1 MTVICHNYIE
11 VIQLCF
17 FVFDFKPY
25 IAIIGDIV
33 DSKEIVNRND
43 VQNRLAVVLNQIN
56 VDYHDDISSN
66 FMITLGDEFQGLLS
80 RGQDIICIIQ
90 TIEAKMYPVQ
100 IRFGIGVGDIKTDIN
115 PNIPFGADGTAYHDA
130 RDMIEEIR
138 TNTGKQKSS
147 QCNIKISIDQF
158 PEIEELTNA
167 ILALCTALK
176 EKWSKRQ
183 REIIFDYFEHG
194 DSQVNAAKR
203 LGITQS
209 SIHKG
214 FASANFYT
222 YKNSMDIVSKMLD
235 QIRGDTNA

>member
-1 MTVICHNYIE
+1 MSILI
-11 VIQLCF
+11 
-17 FVFDFKPY
+17 FDFIPY
-25 IAIIGDIV
+25 FAIIGDIV
-33 DSKEIVNRND
+33 DSKKIVDRKD
-43 VQNRLAVVLNQIN
+43 VQNRLSAALNRIN
-56 VDYHDDISSN
+56 ENYHDDISSN

-80 RGQDIICIIQ
+80 RGQNIICIIQ

-115 PNIPFGADGTAYHDA
+115 PNIPFGADGTAYHNA

-138 TNTGKQKSS
+138 TNAGKQKSS

-167 ILALCTALK
+167 TLALCTALK

-183 REIIFDYFEHG
+183 RDIIFDYFEHG

-209 SIHKG
+209 SIQKG

-222 YKNSMDIVSKMLD
+222 YKNSMDIVSKILD
-235 QIRGDTNA
+235 QIRRDTNA